1 MRVSFIHRMS
11 KKKKMS
17 EEKKKMLYRRF
28 LCVVSSLCSL
38 SLSRCMPREAPQTWY
53 YLYVCKQKRSKQLN
67 KG

>member
-1 MRVSFIHRMS
+1 MCVSFIHRMS

-38 SLSRCMPREAPQTWY
+38 SLSLVACRERHR
-53 YLYVCKQKRSKQLN
+53 KRGITCTCVN
-67 KG
+67 KKGANS

>member
-17 EEKKKMLYRRF
+17 EEKKKDA
-28 LCVVSSLCSL
+28 VSSLFVCGKFSML